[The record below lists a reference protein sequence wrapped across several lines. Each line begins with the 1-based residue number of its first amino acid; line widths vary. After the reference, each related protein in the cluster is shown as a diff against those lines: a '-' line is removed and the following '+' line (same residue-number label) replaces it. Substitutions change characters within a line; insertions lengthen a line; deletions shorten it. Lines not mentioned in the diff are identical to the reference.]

1 MKKLFAI
8 LLIVALV
15 AAMFAI
21 PASAETTGNALT
33 ASDEVVTVTKELTL
47 TKYEADKT
55 EIPNLTFTFD
65 LTIPTT
71 GLPVEGNDST
81 LPVYAGLTGSTLA
94 SPYTVSFATGNI
106 SGTAGNEKTFDI
118 DFSGVDFPRPGIYR
132 YALKER
138 ANTNSAVFAS
148 EGAATPTS
156 PITYDDADYFLD
168 VYVEKV
174 ETTDNTV
181 DPPVTTSD
189 YKVTNAV
196 LYLQSST
203 NNTIT
208 RDDEHDQSVYADVNK
223 VDRIVN
229 DYDNYDLKLTKTVSG
244 AAADMAKKFEFTI
257 EFENGPIGTTLNGQT
272 TIDGTAADITVTFD
286 ADGKATYTVNLGHED
301 SIEFWSLPEGTTYTI
316 TETLSDLDD
325 ATYVTTFDGTEAN
338 STTGDMAADKEIACV
353 NDAPALTPTGLFLSY
368 GPYVLI
374 VAAAVALAVIFLK
387 KRNHADEF

>member
-1 MKKLFAI
+1 M
-8 LLIVALV
+8 
-15 AAMFAI
+15 
-21 PASAETTGNALT
+21 
-33 ASDEVVTVTKELTL
+33 
-47 TKYEADKT
+47 
-55 EIPNLTFTFD
+55 
-65 LTIPTT
+65 
-71 GLPVEGNDST
+71 
-81 LPVYAGLTGSTLA
+81 
-94 SPYTVSFATGNI
+94 
-106 SGTAGNEKTFDI
+106 
-118 DFSGVDFPRPGIYR
+118 DFPRPGIYR
-132 YALKER
+132 YALKES

-174 ETTDNTV
+174 ETTDTTE

-196 LYLQSST
+196 LYLQSDPD
-203 NNTIT
+203 NTIT
-208 RDDEHDQSVYADVNK
+208 RDTADQSVYADVKK

-229 DYDNYDLKLTKTVSG
+229 NYDNYDLKLTKTVSG

-257 EFENGPIGTTLNGQT
+257 EFENGPIDTTLNGQT

-316 TETLSDLDD
+316 TENLSALDN

-374 VAAAVALAVIFLK
+374 VAAAAALAVIFLK